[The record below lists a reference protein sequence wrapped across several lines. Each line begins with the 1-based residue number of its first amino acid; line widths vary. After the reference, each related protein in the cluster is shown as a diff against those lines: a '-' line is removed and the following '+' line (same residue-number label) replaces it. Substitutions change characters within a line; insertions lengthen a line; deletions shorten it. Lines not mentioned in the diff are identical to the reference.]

1 MSLKQNK
8 DKTAEEKKKETEWA
22 EQQLGFEL
30 DPLFEDNENSIPS
43 GGEDVNR
50 QD

>member
-22 EQQLGFEL
+22 SEQLGFEL
-30 DPLFEDNENSIPS
+30 EPLFEDANEDSAQR
-43 GGEDVNR
+43 GDDVNH